1 MTAAFA
7 NPDVH
12 VQSWY
17 TAARS
22 SAVRR
27 GRALSIDML
36 GRRIALWRG
45 QDGCVRAL
53 EARCAHMGADLGQG
67 QVVGDD
73 LRCAFHHWRYDG
85 TGRCVD
91 VPALDAV
98 PAFARAASYAVE
110 ERHGLVFLFNAPQ
123 PAFPLPSF
131 DGWDDADLVP
141 IRLPARR
148 MRCHPHL
155 AIANGLD
162 VEHYRTVHGLDFL
175 TVPVV
180 EEPAPHR
187 VRIRLELRLPP
198 ADAATRALRL
208 LAGDTF
214 TAIFSTWGGSMA
226 TIEGHTGSTPLLL
239 LFTHRGD
246 GSRGSES
253 QTVLFWPRA
262 RLFAL
267 PRVAVVQVLMAWVLS
282 GDRSVLEGLRF
293 RPGLV
298 ATDAPLAAFMR
309 QVNALPRTT
318 ADRAVRE

>member
-27 GRALSIDML
+27 GRALSMDML

-45 QDGCVRAL
+45 QDGRVRAL
-53 EARCAHMGADLGQG
+53 LARCAHLGADLGQG
-67 QVVGDD
+67 EVVGDD

-85 TGRCVD
+85 TGQCVS
-91 VPALDAV
+91 VPSLDAV
-98 PAFARAASYAVE
+98 PSFACTPSYAIE

-131 DGWDDADLVP
+131 DGWDDTDLVAV
-141 IRLPARR
+141 RLPPRR

-155 AIANGLD
+155 ALANGLD

-175 TVPVV
+175 ARPVV
-180 EEPAPHR
+180 EEPEPHR
-187 VRIRLELRLPP
+187 VRIRLELRLPA

-214 TAIFSTWGGSMA
+214 TATFSTWGGSMA
-226 TIEGHTGSTPLLL
+226 TIEGRTGTTPLLV

-246 GSRGSES
+246 GRGGSES
-253 QTVLFWPRA
+253 QTLLFWPRA
-262 RLFAL
+262 RLLSL
-267 PRVAVVQVLMAWVLS
+267 PLIAVVQVLMAWVLS
-282 GDRSVLEGLRF
+282 GDRSVLEGVRF

-309 QVNALPRTT
+309 QVNALPRSM
-318 ADRAVRE
+318 